1 MAGENSWGALLES
14 WWAKLK
20 AAFMNSVR
28 TIIDFAQIGRIAE
41 RLERGDVDGAI
52 KEVGLDPVSFR
63 DLDKAIAEAFED
75 GGKFTI
81 QRIPAL
87 AQPDGH
93 KLNVQFN
100 IRNPSA
106 EAWLKDHSSKMV
118 TEILDDQ
125 RNMIR
130 ETLQA
135 AMKAGQNPRE
145 AALDLVGR
153 VGANGVRSGGYIGLT
168 TTQSGWV
175 RNFEATLSDPA
186 KLKAAFSNPD
196 PDKWPFSL
204 RDNRFDRSIIRA
216 IKEGRAIDAKQIV
229 TMVTTYR
236 NRALRYRAD
245 GIARTEMQA
254 SLHQAQD
261 EATRQAIAK
270 GLDPNTITM
279 TWRTAGDQR
288 VRHTHQGMNGQKVK
302 FGQKFVSPSGAR
314 LAFPGDTS
322 APPSETINCRCIVE
336 QKIDFLKGIK

>member
-1 MAGENSWGALLES
+1 MAGENSWGSLLES

-41 RLERGDVDGAI
+41 RLERGDVEGAI

-63 DLDKAIAEAFED
+63 ELDKTIAEAFED

-93 KLNVQFN
+93 KVNVQFN

-106 EAWLKDHSSKMV
+106 EAWLKDHSSKLV

-153 VGANGVRSGGYIGLT
+153 VGANGVRSGGSIGLT
-168 TTQSGWV
+168 STQEGWV
-175 RNFEATLSDPA
+175 RAYEAELRSANP
-186 KLKAAFSNPD
+186 KAALARA
-196 PDKWPFSL
+196 L
-204 RDNRFDRSIIRA
+204 RDARFDGSVIKAADNGKPLAEASIQ
-216 IKEGRAIDAKQIV
+216 K
-229 TMVTTYR
+229 MVTTYR
-236 NRALRYRAD
+236 NRALRYRAEN
-245 GIARTEMQA
+245 IARTEALA
-254 SLHQAQD
+254 SLHQAQH
-261 EATRQAIAK
+261 EATQQAIAK

-279 TWRTAGDQR
+279 TWRTAGDKR
-288 VRHTHQGMNGQKVK
+288 VRHTHQGMNGQQVK